1 MSSQTT
7 MFITNSYKKTDQLE
21 KNIIYLLPND
31 IKKQNFYVDKSYVI
45 ILMEYD
51 DNLTKQL
58 QSLSPGKLEKGE
70 GFNYIIK

>member
-1 MSSQTT
+1 MC
-7 MFITNSYKKTDQLE
+7 ITNSYKKTDQLE